1 MENLRAAEQP
11 PLHVTICRV
20 ASEAAR
26 QQYTRAEVRR
36 LLAVTE
42 RQLRSW
48 ERQGFVRSSE
58 SYTIADLVVLRTLS
72 RLRRNGVPVER
83 IREALSALRRRLG
96 ELSDPLRAYR
106 ILAQG
111 KRVVVQVGEKKMEAD
126 SGQLLLDFGQEE
138 LRKLLRF
145 PSSRKAPADSETQA
159 RKAESAAWFERAV
172 EMEQRGAPVVEVIRT
187 YEKAVEADPTS
198 AAALVNLGTIYF
210 HMHMLETA
218 ERYYR
223 RAVEAEPDYPL
234 AHFNLANLYDE
245 KGDRGQA
252 LFHYLTAVRLDPSF
266 PDAHYNLALLYQSS
280 GQLMRAMRHWKIYL
294 KLDPSSHWA
303 ASARLEL
310 EKLKQATLIA
320 GAGAANSGVKV

>member
-1 MENLRAAEQP
+1 MCREP
-11 PLHVTICRV
+11 HVTISRV
-20 ASEAAR
+20 ACEEAR
-26 QQYTRAEVRR
+26 QEYSRAQVRR
-36 LLAVTE
+36 LLKVTE

-48 ERQGFVRSSE
+48 ERQGLVRPLE
-58 SYTIADLVVLRTLS
+58 RYTIADLVVVRTLS
-72 RLRRNGVPVER
+72 RLRRDGVPMTR
-83 IREALSALRRRLG
+83 IRKALSALRRRLG
-96 ELSDPLRAYR
+96 ELSDPLRDYR

-111 KRVVVQVGEKKMEAD
+111 KRVVVQVGERKMEAD

-145 PSSRKAPADSETQA
+145 PSLGKTPAGSESQG
-159 RKAESAAWFERAV
+159 RRAESQAWFEQAV
-172 EMEQRGAPVVEVIRT
+172 EMERRGTPVVEVIRT
-187 YEKAVEADPTS
+187 YEKAVEADPSS

-252 LFHYLTAVRLDPSF
+252 LFHYLSAVRLDPSF

-280 GQLMRAMRHWKIYL
+280 GQLMRAMRHWKTYL

-303 ASARLEL
+303 ASARQEL

-320 GAGAANSGVKV
+320 GAGSVKPNAKA